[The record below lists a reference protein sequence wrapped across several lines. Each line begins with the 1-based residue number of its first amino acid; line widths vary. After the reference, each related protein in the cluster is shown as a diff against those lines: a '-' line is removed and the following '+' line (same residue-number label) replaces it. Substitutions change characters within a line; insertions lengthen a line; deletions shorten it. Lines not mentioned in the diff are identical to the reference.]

1 MLDIF
6 KLSCEKT
13 KFILSAEAEE
23 VALSYFE
30 QNQNDSTF
38 GNARGVRNFFDRVI
52 INQAT
57 RILSIPCPSE
67 LEFRTLEKE
76 DFLVSSQR

>member
-23 VALSYFE
+23 VALAYFE
-30 QNQNDSTF
+30 QNQDDPTF
-38 GNARGVRNFFDRVI
+38 GNARGVRNFFDRVVT
-52 INQAT
+52 NQAT
-57 RILSIPCPSE
+57 RILMIPNPSE
-67 LEFRTLEKE
+67 EVFRTLTKE
-76 DFLVSSQR
+76 DIY